1 MASTVSRLLPL
12 EVWMM
17 ESVEFV
23 ELLERCTWAMGM
35 KRTVAVV
42 KRLMYLHA
50 VFNLI

>member
-1 MASTVSRLLPL
+1 
-12 EVWMM
+12 MM
-17 ESVEFV
+17 EFVEFV

-50 VFNLI
+50 VFYLI